1 MICIKLLG
9 VRNEG
14 SCHLNNVELGF
25 CCQSPLITR
34 HSVRGVFVL
43 LIYVVL
49 DYIQLVAWCVVS
61 GGK

>member
-1 MICIKLLG
+1 M
-9 VRNEG
+9 
-14 SCHLNNVELGF
+14 HLINVEFGLL
-25 CCQSPLITR
+25 SESSYHAPSI
-34 HSVRGVFVL
+34 RGVFVL